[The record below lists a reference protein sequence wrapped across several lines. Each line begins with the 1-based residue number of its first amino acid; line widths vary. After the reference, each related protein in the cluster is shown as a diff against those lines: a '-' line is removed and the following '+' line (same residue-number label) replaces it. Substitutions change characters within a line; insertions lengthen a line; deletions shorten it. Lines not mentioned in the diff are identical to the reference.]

1 MSATTVLG
9 LACAILSPGSEAC
22 SQDVRGTRISTYS
35 SIGVD
40 DLSMRLSVGGPVG
53 YAGLGLE
60 AKDED
65 LGFVG
70 ALDFRSPEDGGAR
83 LIAGPGTASGPL
95 RILVDPTSPTA
106 LSRGELVEIDK
117 SFESRSS
124 VLSLGAGPF
133 SFFALA
139 GGRGIERRLET
150 ASAGMACEFG
160 GPGGG
165 FALVTAASRDGLV
178 PASSGW
184 RPDPLSAPASNPVD
198 PFRPCYGAALVADR
212 HGPSNASLFALA
224 ASYGRLAGPGLA
236 MRLESREIVG
246 LCDLR
251 LVGAAAAP
259 GFLDLAG
266 PRQERLLD
274 VQATARF
281 AMRRASSLLAEI
293 ATEAKGG
300 SLFYAPSWGRRGSL
314 RLILP
319 VGRGAIFGTTVDAEK
334 KPEGGGSESWGF
346 DLARAVESDSMTSSV
361 RLDGRLSWDSS
372 FAGLGLGLDRDRA
385 GGRRRPALPRPRL
398 FDLAMLEGGDRESPA
413 LATGGL
419 SLELP
424 FGAGAS
430 VKIDLSLTDRG
441 TILAPVT
448 EGARTDTPLLRLRY
462 RSSFSFPS
470 PSERTRPRSKSSD

>member
-1 MSATTVLG
+1 MRNAFTSAATLLG
-9 LACAILSPGSEAC
+9 LACAILSPGSEAYP
-22 SQDVRGTRISTYS
+22 QGARGAHVSTYS
-35 SIGVD
+35 SLGVD
-40 DLSMRLSVGGPVG
+40 DLSMRLSFAGPVG

-70 ALDFRSPEDGGAR
+70 AVDLGSPEDGGAR
-83 LIAGPGTASGPL
+83 LIAGPGSASGLL
-95 RILVDPTSPTA
+95 RVLVDPTSPTA
-106 LSRGELVEIDK
+106 LSRGELVEIDR
-117 SFESRSS
+117 SLESRSS
-124 VLSLGAGPF
+124 VLSLGAGPL

-139 GGRGIERRLET
+139 GGRGIERQLET
-150 ASAGMACEFG
+150 ASAGIACELG

-165 FALVTAASRDGLV
+165 LALITAASRDGLV

-198 PFRPCYGAALVADR
+198 PLLPCYGAALVADR
-212 HGPSNASLFALA
+212 HGPSNAALFALA

-251 LVGAAAAP
+251 LVGAVAAP

-319 VGRGAIFGTTVDAEK
+319 VDRGAVFETKIDAEE
-334 KPEGGGSESWGF
+334 KPEGGGSESWEV
-346 DLARAVESDSMTSSV
+346 DLAKAVEGDSMTSSV
-361 RLDGRLSWDSS
+361 RLDSRLSWDSS
-372 FAGLGLGLDRDRA
+372 FAGLGLGIETELT
-385 GGRRRPALPRPRL
+385 GGGGLPCL
-398 FDLAMLEGGDRESPA
+398 GLHLDLAMLEGGERESPA

-424 FGAGAS
+424 CGAGAS

-441 TILAPVT
+441 TILAPAA
-448 EGARTDTPLLRLRY
+448 EGAPADTPLLRLRY
-462 RSSFSFPS
+462 RSSFSLPS
-470 PSERTRPRSKSSD
+470 PSERR